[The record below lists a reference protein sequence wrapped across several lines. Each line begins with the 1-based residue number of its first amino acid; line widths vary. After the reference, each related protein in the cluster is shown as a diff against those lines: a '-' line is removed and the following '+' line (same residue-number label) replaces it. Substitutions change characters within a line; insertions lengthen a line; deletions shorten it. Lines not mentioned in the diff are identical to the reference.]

1 MGMPVAEVTV
11 KYINQPKPGKKMGSI
26 KTTGD
31 EYYNVWP
38 DKLHM
43 FHAGQNYTIEYDQ
56 NEQGFKSFKKLVG
69 GSGAQ
74 QVGTTA
80 VVTGNMAAARAQ
92 APTRSG
98 DAKSEEMFVMGFMN
112 RCYQG
117 AGTVP
122 PHSQLVIELRT
133 LRSAW
138 QEAWAPSPAS
148 VRPSAATQEVV
159 PDDLNDDIPF

>member
-38 DKLHM
+38 DKLSL
-43 FHAGQNYTIEYDQ
+43 FQAGQNYTIEYDQ
-56 NEQGFKSFKKLVG
+56 NEQGFKSFKKMVG

-92 APTRSG
+92 APHKG
-98 DAKSEEMFVMGFMN
+98 DAKAEEMFVMGFLN
-112 RCYQG
+112 RAYQG
-117 AGTVP
+117 SGGVPSETELVAGGTA
-122 PHSQLVIELRT
+122 LRN
-133 LRSAW
+133 AW
-138 QEAWAPSPAS
+138 QRIFAPVPVPA
-148 VRPSAATQEVV
+148 RPSAANQTVV
-159 PDDLNDDIPF
+159 PDELNDEIPF